1 MSTSESKVFSLEKA
15 LQRPLNLKIKGLGN
29 YIVFTNRQK
38 IF

>member
-1 MSTSESKVFSLEKA
+1 MSTSESKVFCSVWHCNDL
-15 LQRPLNLKIKGLGN
+15 LIYKIKGLGN